1 MLQYRGPPKKSFKGK
16 YTIAIIFGLIAILLF
31 IIYMNIEM
39 ECARAI
45 SEDCLE
51 WNINLGGRTI
61 GKMMGKAP
69 AFG

>member
-1 MLQYRGPPKKSFKGK
+1 MLPYRGPPKESSKGK

-39 ECARAI
+39 ECAKAI

-51 WNINLGGRTI
+51 WHINLGGRTI
-61 GKMMGKAP
+61 GKMIGKAP